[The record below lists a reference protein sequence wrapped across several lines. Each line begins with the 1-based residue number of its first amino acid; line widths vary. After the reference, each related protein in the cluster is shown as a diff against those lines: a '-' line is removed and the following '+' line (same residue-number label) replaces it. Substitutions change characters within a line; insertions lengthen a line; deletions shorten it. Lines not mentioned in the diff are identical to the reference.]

1 MSKYLFI
8 EYKKNFKNSTKR
20 KLTTQLKMNKTLA
33 TFLKKRWGGKIELEK
48 MLIAVSNQENAN

>member
-33 TFLKKRWGGKIELEK
+33 TFLKKTWGGKIELEK
-48 MLIAVSNQENAN
+48 MLIAVSN